1 MVPRPDLVAFQ
12 ESAYATELQRG
23 SPDRWTNPA
32 LEAEYVRAHLLE
44 NRTLIR
50 VACVFAALLA
60 ALRGVEQAVGQAWS
74 PTFVLYVGCVLATS
88 VLLASIAFTPLFFR
102 LHLPVAKIAVPLRN
116 AVVSIPVAG
125 AAAHGQVEMLA
136 LLPLM
141 ILGPFFFLGLP
152 FRSALLS
159 VSLTAVSFVAA
170 AIGFDLALP
179 IVLRTC
185 AFLLI
190 AIVACFMA
198 ARHMERRSRTNFLQ
212 GRLIAELAQHDA
224 LTGTKN
230 RRVLDEHL
238 NRLWQQAVEDGRTIA
253 VLLVDV
259 DQFKAYNDRYG
270 HQAGDQALR
279 QVARTLQRF
288 VCRPLDVLARYGG
301 EEFAAV
307 LYDVDGE
314 QARHVAERMRNAVR
328 ELTIEHRASHVAPT
342 ITISVGVAVI
352 EPTPERRPRGAL
364 QLADEALYTAK
375 SGGRNRVELMD
386 EAEYRTLVTG
396 VFAQKVQLRSETSAT
411 FPL

>member
-1 MVPRPDLVAFQ
+1 MSAAPRPDLIAFQ
-12 ESAYATELQRG
+12 ESPYAAELQRG
-23 SPDRWTNPA
+23 APGRWISPL

-60 ALRGVEQAVGQAWS
+60 TLRGLEQAMGGAWS
-74 PTFVLYVGCVLATS
+74 PAFVVYAGSILAMS
-88 VLLASIAFTPLFFR
+88 VVLASIALTSLFLPLYR
-102 LHLPVAKIAVPLRN
+102 PIAKIAVPLRN
-116 AVVSIPVAG
+116 AFVSIPVAG
-125 AAAHGQVEMLA
+125 AAAHGQMEMLA

-152 FRSALLS
+152 FRTALLS

-170 AIGFDLALP
+170 ALLFDLALP
-179 IVLRTC
+179 VVLRTSV
-185 AFLLI
+185 FMLV
-190 AIVACFMA
+190 AIVACSMA
-198 ARHMERRSRTNFLQ
+198 ARHMERRSRTVFLQ
-212 GRLIAELAQHDA
+212 SRLIAELAQHDA

-230 RRVLDEHL
+230 RRVLDEQL
-238 NRLWQQAVEDGRTIA
+238 SRLWQQAIEDGRTMA

-279 QVARTLQRF
+279 QVARTLQQ
-288 VCRPLDVLARYGG
+288 VVSRPLDVLARYGG

-314 QARHVAERMRNAVR
+314 QARHIAERMRHGVR
-328 ELTIEHRASHVAPT
+328 ELGIEHRASHVSPH

-375 SGGRNRVELMD
+375 SGGRNRVEVMD

-396 VFAQKVQLRSETSAT
+396 VFAQNVMTGS
-411 FPL
+411 